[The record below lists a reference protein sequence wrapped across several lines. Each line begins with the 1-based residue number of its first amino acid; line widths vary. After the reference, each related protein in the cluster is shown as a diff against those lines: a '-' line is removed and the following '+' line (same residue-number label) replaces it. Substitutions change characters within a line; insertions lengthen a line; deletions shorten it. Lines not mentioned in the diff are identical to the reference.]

1 MAAPSRPAGLT
12 ILAVLLALT
21 SVGTVL
27 FWIDW
32 FFGGHVATAGE
43 ACYVAFENAFP
54 LADGVMVLFMLLA
67 ALGLWRVAPAGYLF
81 GLLGAGGLLC
91 LGALDT
97 SYNLQHGKYAT
108 IADPAMV
115 FEAYINVH
123 SFLMGVLTIVL
134 VHRHRARLLAGSVAG
149 EAREGTTALLHA
161 SALVF
166 VLLFG
171 RVAAVWAG
179 ARPWTFATP
188 ASASCAA
195 IFAATFPPAEA
206 LAALAGLVAVAGF
219 FLFRPFGLT
228 SGLTASGALAFRAS
242 MKTLFLLE
250 NAGPKFPATPAR
262 IGWAAFLYAFAIVSA
277 LAAWRARGR
286 LLAGGP
292 APGGP
297 APEGPAPV
305 GPARGAG
312 RL

>member
-21 SVGTVL
+21 SVGTIL

-91 LGALDT
+91 LGGLDT
-97 SYNLQHGKYAT
+97 SFNLQHGKYAA
-108 IADPAMV
+108 IADPAMA

-123 SFLMGVLTIVL
+123 SFLMGALTIVL
-134 VHRHRARLLAGSVAG
+134 VHRHRARLLVGSMPSGA
-149 EAREGTTALLHA
+149 AEGTTVLLRM

-166 VLLFG
+166 ILFFG
-171 RVAAVWAG
+171 RVAAAWGSAH
-179 ARPWTFATP
+179 PWTFTAP
-188 ASASCAA
+188 SGASCVA
-195 IFAATFPPAEA
+195 IFDATFPTAEA
-206 LAALAGLVAVAGF
+206 LAALAALLAAAGF

-228 SGLTASGALAFRAS
+228 FGLTASGALAFLAS
-242 MKTLFLLE
+242 MKTLFLLQ
-250 NAGPKFPATPAR
+250 NAGPKLPPTPGR
-262 IGWAAFLYAFAIVSA
+262 IGWLVFLYSFAIVSA

-286 LLAGGP
+286 LLARDAAPGGP

-297 APEGPAPV
+297 A
-305 GPARGAG
+305 RNAG